1 MGRTLMGGTKRK
13 EDIQMLTPQM
23 QEMLSSTLSQAGPAY
38 QQSLQQFLQPLSP
51 EFSEQVFQKSFVDPA
66 KQLFANQLQP
76 QIMQQFGDANAMSS
90 SALNQALAQAAS
102 DLSTSMGSQYGQF
115 LQNQQTQQLQG
126 LNLFQPL
133 MTKETFTPFLEQKEG
148 ILGPLIGAAG
158 ALGAAAI

>member
-1 MGRTLMGGTKRK
+1 
-13 EDIQMLTPQM
+13 
-23 QEMLSSTLSQAGPAY
+23 
-38 QQSLQQFLQPLSP
+38 
-51 EFSEQVFQKSFVDPA
+51 
-66 KQLFANQLQP
+66 
-76 QIMQQFGDANAMSS
+76 MQQFGDANAMSS